1 MFKKMT
7 LLLTLVSI
15 ILFTGCTTRM
25 LDFTVISS
33 KNVSMKISD
42 DGIGERVE
50 GEHIVFAF
58 LGIPF
63 GIPNLKSAVDDAI
76 ENAGPGYDALMDGVI
91 YMTQS
96 LFKYGYRVVGTPIN
110 TSKLTQALNE
120 KGIDVDKYIERALYH
135 SSTKIDNAASIEK
148 IGILKNKPH

>member
-1 MFKKMT
+1 MT

-15 ILFTGCTTRM
+15 ILFADCTQR
-25 LDFTVISS
+25 LIDFTVISS
-33 KNVSMKISD
+33 KNVSMKIPD
-42 DGIGERVE
+42 DGIGERIE
-50 GEHIVFAF
+50 GEHYVFTF

-63 GIPNLKSAVDDAI
+63 GFPNIKSAVDDAI

-91 YMTQS
+91 YYTQS
-96 LFKYGYRVVGTPIN
+96 LFKNGYRVVGTPIN

-135 SSTKIDNAASIEK
+135 STTKIDNAASIEK